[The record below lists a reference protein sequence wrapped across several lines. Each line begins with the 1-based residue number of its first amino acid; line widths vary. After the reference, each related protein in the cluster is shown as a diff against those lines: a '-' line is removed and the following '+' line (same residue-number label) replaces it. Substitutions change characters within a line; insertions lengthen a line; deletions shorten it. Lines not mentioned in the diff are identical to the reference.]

1 MFISVRVRTV
11 RPLRPFE
18 FERASALVLN
28 PAGLQV
34 AVELGTRVALEFD
47 PAASRALLQLDA
59 DTGRVQIADFLLKRM
74 TNKNDANADQSL
86 PVPKEW
92 ALSDLKASG
101 EPVAPGDFVHCIL
114 VPDLQV
120 LQYCMLVGTDTKS
133 LNLYLLIQL

>member
-1 MFISVRVRTV
+1 MYSYVSSVRVRTA

-47 PAASRALLQLDA
+47 PAASSALLVLDA
-59 DTGRVQIADFLLKRM
+59 ETGRVQVADFLLKRM
-74 TNKNDANADQSL
+74 TNKNDANADQNEPL
-86 PVPKEW
+86 PKRW
-92 ALSDLKASG
+92 ALSDLRAAG
-101 EPVAPGDFVHCIL
+101 EPVAPGDFVHCVL

-120 LQYCMLVGTDTKS
+120 HLKFCSKNFLFID
-133 LNLYLLIQL
+133 L